1 MAYFFNRLAEHY
13 GIEFNSCARTLAA
26 QSAQSDEHEREILNR
41 LMKDNIGLVTV
52 LEVLLPGNSQRGN
65 NNNGGGN
72 NNRRGAPTLV
82 AVANTHLY
90 SNKDFPD
97 VKLWQCLTMIR
108 ELEQLVRSRDLPL
121 VICGDFNSVPSSA
134 VINGW
139 PTTAKKTVVVVVSV
153 VAAVVVPAVAAMPV
167 RVSGMVVGLVVV
179 VESQIGNSEG
189 RWRRESVYTPL
200 TFARAT
206 SFVNQSTHN
215 MSPPHQSI
223 NRPIN
228 TNQVYELMAHHH
240 GVREDHPDLTED
252 ALRVLPHAP
261 ELNHGLDL
269 VGD

>member
-1 MAYFFNRLAEHY
+1 MAAVVAYFFNRLAEHY

-26 QSAQSDEHEREILNR
+26 QIAQSDEHEREILNR

-65 NNNGGGN
+65 NNNNGGN

-139 PTTAKKTVVVVVSV
+139 PTTAKKMVVVVVSV

-167 RVSGMVVGLVVV
+167 RVSGMAVGLVVAVV

-189 RWRRESVYTPL
+189 RWRRESVYTPP

-223 NRPIN
+223 NQS
-228 TNQVYELMAHHH
+228 TNQHKP
-240 GVREDHPDLTED
+240 GVRADG
-252 ALRVLPHAP
+252 AP
-261 ELNHGLDL
+261 SRRA
-269 VGD
+269 